1 MDIPSEIWFNI
12 AIMGYYGGNGMKRLN
27 ALPEK
32 KFLKIFFACFS
43 LSFLIAAFFMP
54 DRSQMLPGLWQ
65 IISNP
70 TKGSTN
76 NFSIGGYAATFL
88 NMSLLGFICT
98 GLYCIPGK
106 KSDSAAVLV
115 TILTTGFGAW
125 GIHIVNMWPTMLGV
139 VLHVIVRK
147 EKLGDHTNQMLFTTG
162 LAPFISELMVRYPNM
177 EVTGFS
183 FGGVILALVVGIT
196 VGFFIP
202 AGLTNSPIVH
212 KGFDLYSA
220 ALPVGMT
227 AFPMQGVLYK
237 ATGVTVPDAVSS
249 LDVANPVIVNT
260 FCIILFT
267 GFIVVALL
275 MGCSPKHYIQSILS
289 PQHVVHFGAAFGNAA
304 MLMNAGVF
312 GLFILGYFNLVGAEF
327 NGIIFGSV
335 FCMLSTCNSGSHPL
349 NAIPII
355 MGYALGCQFFQAM
368 TPFSGG
374 EFTQFLHSQSIIVG
388 ICDANGL
395 SPIAHEYGWRYGI
408 LVAAMHFCMVTTTP
422 QLHGGMCLYNGGF
435 TAALVCLLILPGM
448 ERHFRT
454 KHERRNSYQRPQL
467 KPTAKKH

>member
-1 MDIPSEIWFNI
+1 
-12 AIMGYYGGNGMKRLN
+12 MKRLN

-32 KFLKIFFACFS
+32 TFLKIFFACFS
-43 LSFLIAAFFMP
+43 LSFLIAAFCMP

-65 IISNP
+65 IVSNP

-139 VLHVIVRK
+139 VLHVVVRR

-183 FGGVILALVVGIT
+183 LGGIVMALAVGLA
-196 VGFFIP
+196 VGYFLP
-202 AGLTNSPIVH
+202 AGLSNSPIVH

-227 AFPMQGVLYK
+227 AFLLQGVLYK
-237 ATGVTVPDAVSS
+237 ATGVAVPDAVSS
-249 LDVANPVIVNT
+249 LSVGSHLITNL
-260 FCIILFT
+260 FCIILFST
-267 GFIVVALL
+267 FIVVALL
-275 MGCSPKHYIQSILS
+275 MGCTPKQYWILLRD
-289 PQHVVHFGAAFGNAA
+289 PDHVVNFADTYDNAT
-304 MLMNAGVF
+304 MLMNVGVY
-312 GLFILGYFNLVGAEF
+312 GLFILAYYNLIGAEF
-327 NGIIFGSV
+327 NGVTFGV
-335 FCMLSTCNSGSHPL
+335 IFCMLATCNAGSHPGNVWPIMLGYAVASWLFDLLAVYTGGAFNQHL
-349 NAIPII
+349 NA
-355 MGYALGCQFFQAM
+355 QA
-368 TPFSGG
+368 
-374 EFTQFLHSQSIIVG
+374 IVVG
-388 ICDANGL
+388 LCYANGL
-395 SPIAHEYGWRYGI
+395 SPIADCYGWRYGM
-408 LVAAMHFCMVTTTP
+408 VAAMMHYCMVTTVP
-422 QLHGGMCLYNGGF
+422 ELHGAMCLYNGGF
-435 TAALVCLLILPGM
+435 TAALVCLLMVPGLQ
-448 ERHFRT
+448 RHFRT
-454 KHERRNSYQRPQL
+454 KQERKLQQ
-467 KPTAKKH
+467 KH

>member
-183 FGGVILALVVGIT
+183 FTGVAVALVVGIA

-227 AFPMQGVLYK
+227 AFLMQGVLYK
-237 ATGVTVPDAVSS
+237 ATGVAVPDAVSS
-249 LDVANPVIVNT
+249 LDVANPVICNT
-260 FCIILFT
+260 FCIILF
-267 GFIVVALL
+267 GAMVIVAFL
-275 MGCSPKHYIQSILS
+275 MGCGPKEYWKLLS
-289 PQHVVHFGAAFGNAA
+289 NPDRTINFADSYGNAV
-304 MLMNAGVF
+304 MLMNVGMY
-312 GLFILGYFNLVGAEF
+312 GLFILGYYNLIGAQF
-327 NGIIFGSV
+327 NGVTFGV
-335 FCMLSTCNSGSHPL
+335 IFCMLATCNSGSHPGNVWVIMLGYFLASEVFDVLAIITGGTFTQHL
-349 NAIPII
+349 NA
-355 MGYALGCQFFQAM
+355 QA
-368 TPFSGG
+368 
-374 EFTQFLHSQSIIVG
+374 IIVG
-388 ICDANGL
+388 LCYANGL
-395 SPIAHEYGWRYGI
+395 SPIADKYGYRYA
-408 LVAAMHFCMVTTTP
+408 LVAAMMHYCMVTTVP
-422 QLHGGMCLYNGGF
+422 ELHGAMCLYNGGF
-435 TAALVCLLILPGM
+435 TAALVCLLMVPGL
-448 ERHFRT
+448 ERHFHTRQ
-454 KHERRNSYQRPQL
+454 ERKLLHR
-467 KPTAKKH
+467 K